1 MRCPYCSTEDT
12 KVIDSRLASD
22 GGEVRRRRE
31 CLNCHE
37 RFTTFERSELPFPSV
52 KKNDGSLADF
62 SEAKLRTGI
71 MRALEKRPVE
81 IEDIDAAV
89 TRIIQKVL
97 ACSEREIDSKQIGE
111 WVIEELA
118 LIDDV
123 AYVRFASVYRRF
135 QNLDAFHQE
144 LDLLKRKRKKNKPS
158 ISIVNTSKHN

>member
-12 KVIDSRLASD
+12 KVIDSRLAND

-37 RFTTFERSELPFPSV
+37 RFTTYERSELPFPSV
-52 KKNDGSLADF
+52 KKNDGSLVDF

-81 IEDIDAAV
+81 IDDIDAAV
-89 TRIIQKVL
+89 TRILNKVL
-97 ACSEREIDSKQIGE
+97 ACNEREVASKQIGE

-135 QNLDAFHQE
+135 QDLDAFHHE

-158 ISIVNTSKHN
+158 ISIVNNSKRN

>member
-12 KVIDSRLASD
+12 KVIDSRLAND

-37 RFTTFERSELPFPSV
+37 RFTTYERSELPFPSV
-52 KKNDGSLADF
+52 KKNDGSMVDF

-81 IEDIDAAV
+81 VDDIDAAV
-89 TRIIQKVL
+89 NRILNKVL
-97 ACSEREIDSKQIGE
+97 ACNDREVASKQIGE

-135 QNLDAFHQE
+135 QDLDAFHHE

-158 ISIVNTSKHN
+158 ISIVNNSKRS

>member
-1 MRCPYCSTEDT
+1 MHCPYCSTEDT
-12 KVIDSRLASD
+12 KVIDSRLTND

-37 RFTTFERSELPFPSV
+37 RFTTYERSELSYPSV
-52 KKNDGSLADF
+52 KKNDGSLVEF

-71 MRALEKRPVE
+71 MRALEKRSVE
-81 IEDIDAAV
+81 VEGVDAAV
-89 TRIIQKVL
+89 TRILQKLL
-97 ACSEREIDSKQIGE
+97 ACSDREVESKQIGE

-135 QNLDAFHQE
+135 QDLDAFQQE
-144 LDLLKRKRKKNKPS
+144 LDLLKRKRKKKESS
-158 ISIVNTSKHN
+158 ISIVKASKHS

>member
-12 KVIDSRLASD
+12 KVIDSRLAND
-22 GGEVRRRRE
+22 GDEVRRRRE

-37 RFTTFERSELPFPSV
+37 RFTTYERSELPFPSV
-52 KKNDGSLADF
+52 KKNDGSLVDF

-81 IEDIDAAV
+81 IDDIDAAV
-89 TRIIQKVL
+89 TRILNKVL
-97 ACSEREIDSKQIGE
+97 ACNEREVASKQIGE

-135 QNLDAFHQE
+135 QDLDAFHHE

-158 ISIVNTSKHN
+158 ISIVNNSKRN

>member
-12 KVIDSRLASD
+12 KVIDSRLAND

-37 RFTTFERSELPFPSV
+37 RFTTFEKSELPFPSV
-52 KKNDGSLADF
+52 KKNDGSLVDF
-62 SEAKLRTGI
+62 SEVKLRTGI
-71 MRALEKRPVE
+71 MRALEKRPVD

-89 TRIIQKVL
+89 TRILHKVL
-97 ACSEREIDSKQIGE
+97 ACSEREVKSKQVGE

-118 LIDDV
+118 QIDDV

-135 QNLDAFHQE
+135 QNLDAFHNE
-144 LDLLKRKRKKNKPS
+144 LDLLKRKHKKS
-158 ISIVNTSKHN
+158 SADISIVKSGKPS

>member
-12 KVIDSRLASD
+12 KVIDSRLANE

-37 RFTTFERSELPFPSV
+37 RFTTYERTELPFPSV
-52 KKNDGSLADF
+52 KKNDGSLVDF

-71 MRALEKRPVE
+71 MRALEKRPVDA
-81 IEDIDAAV
+81 EDVDAAV
-89 TRIIQKVL
+89 ARIINQVL
-97 ACSEREIDSKQIGE
+97 AHNERDIASKQIGE
-111 WVIEELA
+111 FVIEELA

-135 QNLDAFHQE
+135 QDLDAFHRE
-144 LDLLKRKRKKNKPS
+144 LDLLKSKRNKKKAD
-158 ISIVNTSKHN
+158 ISIVKTGKSS

>member
-12 KVIDSRLASD
+12 KVIDSRLAND

-37 RFTTFERSELPFPSV
+37 RFTTYERSELPFPSV
-52 KKNDGSLADF
+52 KKNDESLVDF

-81 IEDIDAAV
+81 IDDIDAAV
-89 TRIIQKVL
+89 TRILNKVL
-97 ACSEREIDSKQIGE
+97 ACNEREVASKQIGE

-135 QNLDAFHQE
+135 QDLDAFHHE

-158 ISIVNTSKHN
+158 ISIVNNSKRN

>member
-12 KVIDSRLASD
+12 KVIDSRLAND

-37 RFTTFERSELPFPSV
+37 RFTTYERTELPLPSV
-52 KKNDGSLADF
+52 KKNDGSLVDF

-71 MRALEKRPVE
+71 MRALEKRPVDA
-81 IEDIDAAV
+81 EDVDAAV
-89 TRIIQKVL
+89 ARIINKVL
-97 ACSEREIDSKQIGE
+97 ADGERHIESKQIGE

-135 QNLDAFHQE
+135 QDLDAFHHE
-144 LDLLKRKRKKNKPS
+144 LDLLKNKRSKKKS
-158 ISIVNTSKHN
+158 GISIVKTGKTS

>member
-22 GGEVRRRRE
+22 GDDVRRRRE

-37 RFTTFERSELPFPSV
+37 RFTTFERTELPFPSI
-52 KKNDGSLADF
+52 KKNDGSLVDF
-62 SEAKLRTGI
+62 SESKLRTGI

-81 IEDIDAAV
+81 IEDVDAAV
-89 TRIIQKVL
+89 TRIMHKIL
-97 ACSEREIDSKQIGE
+97 ASSEREVESKQVGE

-135 QNLDAFHQE
+135 QDLDAFQHE
-144 LDLLKRKRKKNKPS
+144 LDLLKRKRKKNNPG
-158 ISIVNTSKHN
+158 ITIVKSGKTS

>member
-12 KVIDSRLASD
+12 KVIDSRLSND
-22 GGEVRRRRE
+22 GAGVRRRRE

-37 RFTTFERSELPFPSV
+37 RFTTYERSELPFPSV
-52 KKNDGSLADF
+52 KKNDGSLVEF

-71 MRALEKRPVE
+71 MRALEKRPVDA
-81 IEDIDAAV
+81 EDVDAAV
-89 TRIIQKVL
+89 TRIMQKLL
-97 ACSEREIDSKQIGE
+97 ACGEREVASKEIGE

-135 QNLDAFHQE
+135 QDLDAFHRE
-144 LDLLKRKRKKNKPS
+144 LDLLKRKRKKNS
-158 ISIVNTSKHN
+158 AGISIVKSGKPS

>member
-1 MRCPYCSTEDT
+1 MNALLP
-12 KVIDSRLASD
+12 I
-22 GGEVRRRRE
+22 
-31 CLNCHE
+31 E
-37 RFTTFERSELPFPSV
+37 RTELPFPSV
-52 KKNDGSLADF
+52 KKNDGSLVDF

-81 IEDIDAAV
+81 IEDVDAAV
-89 TRIIQKVL
+89 TRILNKVL
-97 ACSEREIDSKQIGE
+97 ASSEREVASKQMGE

-135 QNLDAFHQE
+135 QDLDAFQHE

-158 ISIVNTSKHN
+158 ISIVNNSKRS

>member
-12 KVIDSRLASD
+12 KVIDSRLATD

-37 RFTTFERSELPFPSV
+37 RFTTYERTELPFPSV
-52 KKNDGSLADF
+52 KKNDASLVDF

-71 MRALEKRPVE
+71 MRALEKRPVDA
-81 IEDIDAAV
+81 EDVDAAV
-89 TRIIQKVL
+89 ARIINKIL
-97 ACSEREIDSKQIGE
+97 AHNERDIESKQIGE
-111 WVIEELA
+111 FVIEELA

-135 QNLDAFHQE
+135 QDLDAFHHE
-144 LDLLKRKRKKNKPS
+144 LDLLKSKRSKNKAG
-158 ISIVNTSKHN
+158 ISIVKTGKTS

>member
-12 KVIDSRLASD
+12 KVIDSRLAND

-37 RFTTFERSELPFPSV
+37 RFTTYEKSELPFPSV
-52 KKNDGSLADF
+52 KKNDGSLVDF

-81 IEDIDAAV
+81 IDDIDAAV
-89 TRIIQKVL
+89 TRILNKVL
-97 ACSEREIDSKQIGE
+97 ACNEREVASKQIGE

-135 QNLDAFHQE
+135 QDLDAFHHE

-158 ISIVNTSKHN
+158 ISIVNNSKRN

>member
-1 MRCPYCSTEDT
+1 MHCPYCSTEDT
-12 KVIDSRLASD
+12 KVIDSRLAND

-37 RFTTFERSELPFPSV
+37 RFTTYERIELPFPSV
-52 KKNDGSLADF
+52 KKNDGSLVDF

-81 IEDIDAAV
+81 IDDIDAAV
-89 TRIIQKVL
+89 TRILNKVL
-97 ACSEREIDSKQIGE
+97 ASNDHEVASKEIGE

-135 QNLDAFHQE
+135 QDLDAFQLE
-144 LDLLKRKRKKNKPS
+144 LDLLKRKRKNNKPS
-158 ISIVNTSKHN
+158 ISIVNNSKRN

>member
-12 KVIDSRLASD
+12 KVIDSRLAND

-37 RFTTFERSELPFPSV
+37 RFTTYERSELPFPSV
-52 KKNDGSLADF
+52 KKNDGSLVDF

-81 IEDIDAAV
+81 IDDIDAAV
-89 TRIIQKVL
+89 TRILNKVL
-97 ACSEREIDSKQIGE
+97 ACNEREVASKQIGE

-135 QNLDAFHQE
+135 QDLDAFHHE

-158 ISIVNTSKHN
+158 ISIVNS

>member
-12 KVIDSRLASD
+12 KVIDSRLANE

-37 RFTTFERSELPFPSV
+37 RFTTYERTELPFPSV
-52 KKNDGSLADF
+52 KKNDGSLVDF

-71 MRALEKRPVE
+71 MRALEKRPVDA
-81 IEDIDAAV
+81 EDIDAAV
-89 TRIIQKVL
+89 ARIINKVL
-97 ACSEREIDSKQIGE
+97 AHNERHVESKQIGE

-135 QNLDAFHQE
+135 QDLDAFHRE
-144 LDLLKRKRKKNKPS
+144 LDLLKSKRSKKKAG
-158 ISIVNTSKHN
+158 ISIVKTGKSS

>member
-12 KVIDSRLASD
+12 KVIDSRLAND

-37 RFTTFERSELPFPSV
+37 RFTTYERSELPFPSV
-52 KKNDGSLADF
+52 KKNDGSLVDF

-81 IEDIDAAV
+81 IDDIDAAV
-89 TRIIQKVL
+89 TRILNKVL
-97 ACSEREIDSKQIGE
+97 ACNEREVASKQIGE

-118 LIDDV
+118 PVSYTHLT
-123 AYVRFASVYRRF
+123 
-135 QNLDAFHQE
+135 L
-144 LDLLKRKRKKNKPS
+144 PT
-158 ISIVNTSKHN
+158 TSALC

>member
-1 MRCPYCSTEDT
+1 MHCPYCSTEDT
-12 KVIDSRLASD
+12 KVIDSRLAND

-37 RFTTFERSELPFPSV
+37 RFTTYERIELPFPSV
-52 KKNDGSLADF
+52 KKNDGSLVDF

-81 IEDIDAAV
+81 IDDIDAAV
-89 TRIIQKVL
+89 TRILNKVL
-97 ACSEREIDSKQIGE
+97 ASNDHEVASKEIGE

-135 QNLDAFHQE
+135 QDLDAFQRE
-144 LDLLKRKRKKNKPS
+144 LDLLKRKRKNNKPS
-158 ISIVNTSKHN
+158 ISIVNNSKRS

>member
-12 KVIDSRLASD
+12 KVIDSRLAND

-37 RFTTFERSELPFPSV
+37 RFTTYEKSELPFPSV
-52 KKNDGSLADF
+52 KKNDGSLVDF

-81 IEDIDAAV
+81 IDDIDAAV
-89 TRIIQKVL
+89 TRILNKVL
-97 ACSEREIDSKQIGE
+97 ACNEREVASKQIGE

-135 QNLDAFHQE
+135 QDLDAFHHE

-158 ISIVNTSKHN
+158 ISIVNNSKRS

>member
-12 KVIDSRLASD
+12 KVIDSRLASE

-37 RFTTFERSELPFPSV
+37 RFTTFEKTELPFPSV
-52 KKNDGSLADF
+52 KKNDDSLVDF

-71 MRALEKRPVE
+71 MRALEKRPVDA
-81 IEDIDAAV
+81 EDIDAAV
-89 TRIIQKVL
+89 ARIINKVL
-97 ACSEREIDSKQIGE
+97 AHNERHVESKQIGE

-135 QNLDAFHQE
+135 QDLDAFHRE
-144 LDLLKRKRKKNKPS
+144 LDLLKSKRSKKKS
-158 ISIVNTSKHN
+158 GISIVKTGKST

>member
-12 KVIDSRLASD
+12 KVIDSRLAND

-37 RFTTFERSELPFPSV
+37 RFTTYERSELPFPSV
-52 KKNDGSLADF
+52 KKNDGSLVDF

-71 MRALEKRPVE
+71 MRALEKRPVQ
-81 IEDIDAAV
+81 IDDIDAAV
-89 TRIIQKVL
+89 TRILNKVL
-97 ACSEREIDSKQIGE
+97 ACNEREVASKQIGE

-135 QNLDAFHQE
+135 QDLDAFQHE

-158 ISIVNTSKHN
+158 ISIVNNSKRN